1 MDKTFFSCDAV
12 SNIFPQRI
20 IDTVIVINFLLCKF
34 SLGLFQFVFNLI
46 LLKKR
51 TVLVQ
56 RTTSMTSNFMIRIY
70 LFQKFTISLP
80 IREQTTFDL
89 YNLYRSMH
97 A

>member
-1 MDKTFFSCDAV
+1 MDVKTFFSCDAV
-12 SNIFPQRI
+12 SNNFPQRI
-20 IDTVIVINFLLCKF
+20 IDTIIVSNFLLCKF

-46 LLKKR
+46 LPKK

-80 IREQTTFDL
+80 IRE
-89 YNLYRSMH
+89 H
-97 A
+97 K